1 MTPWELL
8 IRFSLLRRCCGPTI
22 QMESKSEDFFADVHR
37 ARGAVE
43 GRWGCWKTCSPR
55 TPRCGTR
62 PKKSRRW
69 NFTSATR
76 SRIRSFSAST
86 PRSSRLSIA
95 GYPRAGDVAGRRHGC
110 DRRVSQG
117 DPPLQDRDGALRRRE
132 LAHVVSVS
140 VDQVKLALEA
150 LEQKTGV
157 AQRAV
162 EINRLEKCGRSDPRR
177 GRAPAVRRRAR
188 PHHDYQVE
196 GRSSISL
203 EVATDRFEDVAN
215 LREGV
220 VVKNA

>member
-1 MTPWELL
+1 
-8 IRFSLLRRCCGPTI
+8 
-22 QMESKSEDFFADVHR
+22 
-37 ARGAVE
+37 
-43 GRWGCWKTCSPR
+43 
-55 TPRCGTR
+55 
-62 PKKSRRW
+62 
-69 NFTSATR
+69 
-76 SRIRSFSAST
+76 
-86 PRSSRLSIA
+86 
-95 GYPRAGDVAGRRHGC
+95 
-110 DRRVSQG
+110 
-117 DPPLQDRDGALRRRE
+117 
-132 LAHVVSVS
+132 VVSVS